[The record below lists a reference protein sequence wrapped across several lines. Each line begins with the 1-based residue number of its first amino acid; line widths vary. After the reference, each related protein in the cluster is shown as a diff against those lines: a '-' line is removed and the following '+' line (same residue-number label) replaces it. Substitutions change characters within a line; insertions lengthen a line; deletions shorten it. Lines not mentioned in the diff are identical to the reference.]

1 MEEVNEKNM
10 KVVEIIEALR
20 NEYESYRITHKKE
33 DVMEWIRNFKEKYGV
48 RKLPIDIYFLAP
60 RNVPVRFEIM
70 NILFKDRSEELYYNI
85 IGRPTG
91 GYYIIICNLDKEK
104 VTIKIDFSDALLI
117 NWYGKKDLKGKVEDI
132 FSISVKDLEGKGVE
146 FKYLNSDKKEYKV
159 EVSSELAWFI
169 EEMKMVINNY
179 PKIMEEYLEKNSD
192 LNDKYEK
199 LFHENYENRG
209 KRQGK
214 LFTKYVWAL
223 IHNEYG
229 KEPDLKDIKEKEKN
243 SEKDEEVEEIE
254 ENNYSGKEYNFMSK
268 KEISLI
274 EKLLKYNKNI
284 ILEGV
289 PGVGK
294 TYIARK
300 IANEITF
307 GKEENVKLIQF
318 HQSYAYEDFVQ
329 GLRPTENGTF
339 EPVDGILK
347 VICDKAKEDID
358 NNYVLIIDEI
368 NRGNIS
374 KIFGETFMLIEKD
387 KRITKKEILEN
398 KNSKYA
404 VNLPYKREEKFD
416 IPENVYF
423 IGTMNTMD
431 KSIALMDFALRRRFE
446 VYEIKPC
453 FEDIEGNSIFGEY
466 LKEVGNKKLI
476 KLVDKIKAINNSDLL
491 DGIKFG
497 HSYFCGLNKEDES
510 GISTDEKIDF
520 ITNYEIIPQLKEYL
534 IGDDRKINKI
544 VEFLKD
550 DDNKVN
556 VDEFLNRSN
565 NEDEEL
571 EDEE

>member
-104 VTIKIDFSDALLI
+104 VTIKIDFADGLLT

-146 FKYLNSDKKEYKV
+146 FKYLNSDKKEYEV
-159 EVSSELAWFI
+159 EVSSELAGFI
-169 EEMKMVINNY
+169 EEMKIVINNY
-179 PKIMEEYLEKNSD
+179 PKIMKEYLEEYGD

-199 LFHENYENRG
+199 LFHENYEKRG

-268 KEISLI
+268 KEINLI

-453 FEDIEGNSIFGEY
+453 FEDIEGNSIFEEY

-476 KLVDKIKAINNSDLL
+476 KLVDKIKAINNSNSL

>member
-1 MEEVNEKNM
+1 MEEENM
-10 KVVEIIEALR
+10 KVVEIVKVLKD
-20 NEYESYRITHKKE
+20 EYEEYRRTHEKSE
-33 DVMEWIRNFKEKYGV
+33 IMEWIRAFKEKYGV
-48 RKLPIDIYFLAP
+48 KDLPIDIYFYKAWGSGIAELGK
-60 RNVPVRFEIM
+60 M
-70 NILFKDRSEELYYNI
+70 NIIFTDRSKELYHNI
-85 IGRPTG
+85 NKRMSG
-91 GYYIIICNLDKEK
+91 GYYIIIYNLDKER
-104 VTIKIDFSDALLI
+104 VSIKIDFSDALLT
-117 NWYGKKDLKGKVEDI
+117 NWYGEKDLKGKVEDI
-132 FSISVKDLEGKGVE
+132 FSASIKDLEGQGVE
-146 FKYLNSDKKEYKV
+146 FKYLNSDKKEYEIEGALESTV
-159 EVSSELAWFI
+159 YI

-179 PKIMEEYLEKNSD
+179 PKIMKKYLEQYGD

-199 LFHENYENRG
+199 LFYENYEKRG
-209 KRQGK
+209 KKQGK

-229 KEPDLKDIKEKEKN
+229 KEPNLKNIEEKEKN
-243 SEKDEEVEEIE
+243 NEKDEEIEEIE
-254 ENNYSGKEYNFMSK
+254 ENNYSGKEYNFMSR
-268 KEISLI
+268 KEIGLI

-453 FEDIEGNSIFGEY
+453 FEDEEGNSIIGEY
-466 LKEVGNKKLI
+466 LKDVGNKKLI
-476 KLVDKIKAINNSDLL
+476 NLVEKIKSINNSNLL

-497 HSYFCGLNKEDES
+497 HSYFCGLNKEDDS
-510 GISTDEKIDF
+510 DININEKIEF

-550 DDNKVN
+550 DNNEVN
-556 VDEFLNRSN
+556 VDKFLNRSN

>member
-1 MEEVNEKNM
+1 MEEEKVKNM
-10 KVVEIIEALR
+10 KVVEIVKGLR
-20 NEYESYRITHKKE
+20 DEYEEYRRTHEKLE
-33 DVMEWIRNFKEKYGV
+33 VMEWIRAFKEKYGV
-48 RKLPIDIYFLAP
+48 KDLPIDIYFYKAWGSGQAELGK
-60 RNVPVRFEIM
+60 M
-70 NILFKDRSEELYYNI
+70 NIIFKDRSKDLYHNI
-85 IGRPTG
+85 NKRTSG

-104 VTIKIDFSDALLI
+104 VTIKIDFSDALLT
-117 NWYGKKDLKGKVEDI
+117 NWYGEKDLKGKVEDV
-132 FSISVKDLEGKGVE
+132 FFTSVKDLEEQGVK
-146 FKYLNSDKKEYKV
+146 FKYLNGDKKEY
-159 EVSSELAWFI
+159 EVKASSELTGFI

-179 PKIMEEYLEKNSD
+179 PKIMEEYLEKNVD

-199 LFHENYENRG
+199 LFYENYE
-209 KRQGK
+209 KRKKKQGK

-229 KEPDLKDIKEKEKN
+229 KEPNLKNIDEKEKN
-243 SEKDEEVEEIE
+243 SEKEEAIEEIE
-254 ENNYSGKEYNFMSK
+254 ENNYSGKEYNFMSQ

-398 KNSKYA
+398 ENSKYA

-453 FEDIEGNSIFGEY
+453 FEDIEGNSIFVEY

-476 KLVDKIKAINNSDLL
+476 KLVEKIKSINNSNSL

-497 HSYFCGLNKEDES
+497 HSYFCELNKEDNY
-510 GISTDEKIDF
+510 ISTDEKIDF

-550 DDNKVN
+550 DNNEVN
-556 VDEFLNRSN
+556 VDKFLNRSN

>member
-1 MEEVNEKNM
+1 MEEENM
-10 KVVEIIEALR
+10 KVVEIIKALR
-20 NEYESYRITHKKE
+20 DEYEEYRKTHEKSE
-33 DVMEWIRNFKEKYGV
+33 IMEWIRTFKEKYGV
-48 RKLPIDIYFLAP
+48 KNLPIDIYFYKAWGSGQAELGK
-60 RNVPVRFEIM
+60 M
-70 NILFKDRSEELYYNI
+70 NIIFKDRSKDLYHNI
-85 IGRPTG
+85 NKRTSG
-91 GYYIIICNLDKEK
+91 GYYIIIYNLDKEK
-104 VTIKIDFSDALLI
+104 VTIKIDFSDRLLI

-132 FSISVKDLEGKGVE
+132 FSASVNDLEGQGVE
-146 FKYLNSDKKEYKV
+146 FKYLNSDKKEYEI
-159 EVSSELAWFI
+159 EVLSELAGFI

-179 PKIMEEYLEKNSD
+179 PKIMKKYLEQYGD

-199 LFHENYENRG
+199 LFYENYEKRG

-229 KEPDLKDIKEKEKN
+229 EEPNLKNIEEKEKN
-243 SEKDEEVEEIE
+243 NEKDEVIEEIE
-254 ENNYSGKEYNFMSK
+254 ENNYSGKEYNFMSQ
-268 KEISLI
+268 KEIDLI
-274 EKLLKYNKNI
+274 EKLLRYNKNI

-347 VICDKAKEDID
+347 VICDKAREDID

-398 KNSKYA
+398 RNSKYA

-466 LKEVGNKKLI
+466 LKEVGNEKLI
-476 KLVDKIKAINNSDLL
+476 KLVEKIKSINNSDSL

-497 HSYFCGLNKEDES
+497 HSYFCGLNKENDD
-510 GISTDEKIDF
+510 ISTDEKIDF

-550 DDNKVN
+550 DNNEVN
-556 VDEFLNRSN
+556 VDKFLNKSN

>member
-1 MEEVNEKNM
+1 MEEENM
-10 KVVEIIEALR
+10 KVVEIVKVLR
-20 NEYESYRITHKKE
+20 DEYEEYRKTHEKSE
-33 DVMEWIRNFKEKYGV
+33 IMEWIRNFKEKYGV
-48 RKLPIDIYFLAP
+48 KNLPIDIYFYKAWGSGIAELGK
-60 RNVPVRFEIM
+60 M
-70 NILFKDRSEELYYNI
+70 NIIFTDRSKELYHNI
-85 IGRPTG
+85 NKRPSG
-91 GYYIIICNLDKEK
+91 GYYIIIYNLDKEK
-104 VTIKIDFSDALLI
+104 VTIKIDFSDALLT
-117 NWYGKKDLKGKVEDI
+117 NWYGEKGLKGKVEDI
-132 FSISVKDLEGKGVE
+132 FFTSVKDLEGQGIE
-146 FKYLNSDKKEYKV
+146 FKYLNSAKKEYEV
-159 EVSSELAWFI
+159 EVSSELAEYV

-179 PKIMEEYLEKNSD
+179 PKTMEEYLEKSSD

-199 LFHENYENRG
+199 LFHENYEKRG

-243 SEKDEEVEEIE
+243 NEKDEEVEES
-254 ENNYSGKEYNFMSK
+254 NYSGKEYNFMSE

-453 FEDIEGNSIFGEY
+453 FEDEEGNSIFGEY

-476 KLVDKIKAINNSDLL
+476 KLVDKIKAINNSDSL

-534 IGDDRKINKI
+534 IGDERKINKI

>member
-1 MEEVNEKNM
+1 MEEENM
-10 KVVEIIEALR
+10 KVVEIVKGLR
-20 NEYESYRITHKKE
+20 DEYEEYRRTHEKSE
-33 DVMEWIRNFKEKYGV
+33 VMEWIRTFKEKYGV

-104 VTIKIDFSDALLI
+104 VTIKIDFADGLLT

-146 FKYLNSDKKEYKV
+146 FKYLNSDKKEYEV
-159 EVSSELAWFI
+159 EVSSELAGFI
-169 EEMKMVINNY
+169 EEMKIVINNY
-179 PKIMEEYLEKNSD
+179 PKIMKEYLEEYGD

-199 LFHENYENRG
+199 LFHENYEKRG

-268 KEISLI
+268 KEINLI

-453 FEDIEGNSIFGEY
+453 FEDIEGNSIFEEY

-476 KLVDKIKAINNSDLL
+476 KLVDKIKAINNSNSL